1 MARALDNQVRTE
13 YEKIDYAHGLY
24 LHQYGID
31 EKKFRP
37 NEFYK
42 RAAVVI
48 PERHFK
54 GPLANSVI
62 MDKMSEEFRD
72 WLVENREKIGGY
84 SGSKQYEII
93 NLMDGNRSLLRIRD
107 IVSCE
112 FDETDVEY
120 VFRFAQELE
129 RLGLI
134 SFKIGQT

>member
-1 MARALDNQVRTE
+1 M
-13 YEKIDYAHGLY
+13 
-24 LHQYGID
+24 
-31 EKKFRP
+31 
-37 NEFYK
+37 
-42 RAAVVI
+42 I

-54 GPLANSVI
+54 GPLPSSVVNE
-62 MDKMSEEFRD
+62 KMSEEYRD
-72 WLVENREKIGGY
+72 WMAENEANFGSY
-84 SGSKQYEII
+84 SLSKQYEII

-112 FDETDVEY
+112 FDETGIEF